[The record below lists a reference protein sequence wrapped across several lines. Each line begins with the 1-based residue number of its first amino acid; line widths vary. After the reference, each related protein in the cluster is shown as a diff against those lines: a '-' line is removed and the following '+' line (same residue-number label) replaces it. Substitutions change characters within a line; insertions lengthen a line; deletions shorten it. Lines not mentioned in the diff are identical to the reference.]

1 MPSKLKQRRL
11 RRIKSDAAWW
21 RAEAGDLHARVMEQ
35 ADIMAEQANELADL
49 RRQLAIERGAS
60 AETKTTSAWTPAAR
74 CDVCVE
80 GARGGCSSC
89 VFNQK

>member
-1 MPSKLKQRRL
+1 MPSKLKQRRC
-11 RRIKSDAAWW
+11 RRLKADVAWW

-60 AETKTTSAWTPAAR
+60 AETKNTNAWTPAAR

-89 VFNQK
+89 AFNQR

>member
-49 RRQLAIERGAS
+49 RRQLASERGVA
-60 AETKTTSAWTPAAR
+60 ADKTTSQWQPEAR
-74 CDVCVE
+74 CEVCVE
-80 GARGGCSSC
+80 GTRGGCSTC
-89 VFNQK
+89 AYNLK

>member
-11 RRIKSDAAWW
+11 RRLKSDVAWW
-21 RAEAGDLHARVMEQ
+21 RAEAGDLHARVM
-35 ADIMAEQANELADL
+35 EQANELADL

-60 AETKTTSAWTPAAR
+60 AETKTTNAWTPAAR

-89 VFNQK
+89 AFNQR

>member
-1 MPSKLKQRRL
+1 MARKLKQRRW

-60 AETKTTSAWTPAAR
+60 AATKTTSQWRPANK
-74 CDVCVE
+74 CEVCVE
-80 GARGGCSSC
+80 GARGGCSTC
-89 VFNQK
+89 AFNRQ